1 MPDLIRMCHQEL
13 TEDLQPKPCPCRY
26 SHKCPDATLDC
37 KIGRKWCFNCH
48 VGEDGKF
55 HHEPAV
61 NAAGIYTPVNTY
73 TPGFRDCI
81 VCMHSVKHIV
91 YSTALGE
98 YRPFQETTEDL
109 PF

>member
-1 MPDLIRMCHQEL
+1 MPDLIRMCHQGL
-13 TEDLQPKPCPCRY
+13 TEDLQPRPCPCRY
-26 SHKCPDATLDC
+26 SHKCPDATLDY
-37 KIGRKWCFNCH
+37 KLGRRWCLNCH
-48 VGEDGKF
+48 VGEGGKF
-55 HHEPAV
+55 HQELAG
-61 NAAGIYTPVNTY
+61 NAAGIDTPVNTY
-73 TPGFRDCI
+73 TPGFRDCT